1 MTLDE
6 SAGFGM
12 ERLILDQVAEKDL
25 LHRADSRVYIEGDG
39 PDQIKVSI
47 IVFQRD
53 QASFL
58 VQYVSFIFFKDP
70 SGLSPDKASFT
81 NYTSRGYHFPLYRI
95 RDKNIN
101 SKKER

>member
-1 MTLDE
+1 
-6 SAGFGM
+6 M

-58 VQYVSFIFFKDP
+58 VQYVSFIFLNIHRDFLQTKP
-70 SGLSPDKASFT
+70 LLQITPQEVTTFHFT
-81 NYTSRGYHFPLYRI
+81 
-95 RDKNIN
+95 
-101 SKKER
+101 E

>member
-58 VQYVSFIFFKDP
+58 VHYVSFIFLKIHRDFLQTKLLLQITP
-70 SGLSPDKASFT
+70 QEVTTFHFT
-81 NYTSRGYHFPLYRI
+81 
-95 RDKNIN
+95 
-101 SKKER
+101 E